1 MIDLKMSV
9 VDRIMS
15 RKIHVEALTFS
26 GTVLGDRVFK
36 EMIKANEVIRVVLN
50 TTGLVSKM
58 EKEMATHSSILA
70 WKIPRTEEPGGLQ
83 SMGSQEL
90 DMTEQQCL

>member
-15 RKIHVEALTFS
+15 HKIHVEALTFS

-36 EMIKANEVIRVVLN
+36 EMIKANEVMRVVLN

>member
-15 RKIHVEALTFS
+15 HKIHVEALTFS

-36 EMIKANEVIRVVLN
+36 EMIKANEVMRVVLN

-90 DMTEQQCL
+90 DMTE

>member
-15 RKIHVEALTFS
+15 HKIHVEAITFS

-36 EMIKANEVIRVVLN
+36 EMIKANEVMRVVLN